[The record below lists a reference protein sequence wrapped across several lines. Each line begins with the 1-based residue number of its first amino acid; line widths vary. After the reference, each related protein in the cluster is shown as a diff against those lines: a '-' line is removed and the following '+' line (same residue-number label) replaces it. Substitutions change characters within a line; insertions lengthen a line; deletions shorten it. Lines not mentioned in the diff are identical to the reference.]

1 MKKKLDSID
10 RQILAILQ
18 RDAETPLADMAQAV
32 NLFAT
37 DVSSMAWPYVG
48 DS

>member
-1 MKKKLDSID
+1 MQKSWLNRSMKSM
-10 RQILAILQ
+10 
-18 RDAETPLADMAQAV
+18 E
-32 NLFAT
+32 FAT